1 MNKMEVDG
9 DNISNYENQSDQIN
23 KKLQEIS
30 RRIDENQ
37 QNLYK
42 YEKVEKDFFQIN
54 KQTHY
59 LMDKLL
65 YNWQKDKI
73 LSRELEE
80 ERQEIE
86 INERKIIIKLEKE
99 KEKLLHEKRRLS
111 DLEDNLLH
119 QQQLLKGEEK

>member
-1 MNKMEVDG
+1 MEVDG